1 MTGMLD
7 AWLGGARKTRV
18 DKIELHLISA
28 HALLQAQ
35 QEAGALAAGDA
46 ARLGLCVN
54 ACILARAAKQGAKA
68 VFSSGEDVLKRVPA
82 QTIERWAGEY
92 LALCERENPSCC
104 QGEHDA
110 LRQALENAPY
120 ERLKWKVL
128 RALGV
133 LPSEQRAREMTDGD
147 YLYCVLQLM
156 LDENEQLDM
165 LCPSCREKAR
175 EKRCPACGG
184 AVPEQNA
191 GFDMERYEELR
202 RQ

>member
-1 MTGMLD
+1 
-7 AWLGGARKTRV
+7 
-18 DKIELHLISA
+18 
-28 HALLQAQ
+28 
-35 QEAGALAAGDA
+35 
-46 ARLGLCVN
+46 
-54 ACILARAAKQGAKA
+54 
-68 VFSSGEDVLKRVPA
+68 
-82 QTIERWAGEY
+82 GEY

-110 LRQALENAPY
+110 LRQALEDEPY

>member
-1 MTGMLD
+1 MTDRLS

-18 DKIELHLISA
+18 GRLELHLISA

-110 LRQALENAPY
+110 LRQAL
-120 ERLKWKVL
+120 
-128 RALGV
+128 
-133 LPSEQRAREMTDGD
+133 
-147 YLYCVLQLM
+147 
-156 LDENEQLDM
+156 
-165 LCPSCREKAR
+165 
-175 EKRCPACGG
+175 
-184 AVPEQNA
+184 
-191 GFDMERYEELR
+191 
-202 RQ
+202 